1 MWKLWLLKPA
11 EYKPDFLFKRFR
23 LNKWL
28 HIEGV
33 GLAFIGMYEMMQMEV
48 LNADSVITD
57 ISVEIPK
64 LCDSGP
70 ALMNWLHENA
80 TE

>member
-1 MWKLWLLKPA
+1 M
-11 EYKPDFLFKRFR
+11 
-23 LNKWL
+23 NISM

-33 GLAFIGMYEMMQMEV
+33 CVEFIGMYEMMQMEV
-48 LNADSVITD
+48 LKADSVITD

-70 ALMNWLHENA
+70 ALMNWLYENA